1 MKFAKK
7 NIKPKNDDNLLPLVN
22 IIFLLL
28 IFFMIAGVVQK
39 QKELYEVEL
48 GTAVIENYIDSDDKT
63 IFIRKD
69 GTIVFD
75 GKGISDNELK
85 TYLKEIED
93 KEKLDS
99 ISGLVLKVVIS
110 SLIFQIFGT
119 LIFLFLFN
127 INFDNNFRD
136 NLTSL

>member
-1 MKFAKK
+1 MKFTKK
-7 NIKPKNDDNLLPLVN
+7 NTKRKNDDNLLPLVN

-48 GTAVIENYIDSDDKT
+48 GTAVIENYIDSNDKT

-85 TYLKEIED
+85 TYLKEIEE
-93 KEKLDS
+93 KEKLVIAADGKITS
-99 ISGLVLKVVIS
+99 ERLNKILLILTRENIERIVL
-110 SLIFQIFGT
+110 
-119 LIFLFLFN
+119 
-127 INFDNNFRD
+127 
-136 NLTSL
+136 LTNAND

>member
-85 TYLKEIED
+85 TYLKEIEE
-93 KEKLDS
+93 KEKLVIAADGKITS
-99 ISGLVLKVVIS
+99 ERLNKILLILKRENIERIVL
-110 SLIFQIFGT
+110 
-119 LIFLFLFN
+119 
-127 INFDNNFRD
+127 
-136 NLTSL
+136 LTNAND

>member
-1 MKFAKK
+1 MKFTKK
-7 NIKPKNDDNLLPLVN
+7 NIKRQNDDNLLPLVN

-85 TYLKEIED
+85 TYLKDIEE
-93 KEKLDS
+93 KEKLVIAADGKITS
-99 ISGLVLKVVIS
+99 ERLNKILVIL
-110 SLIFQIFGT
+110 T
-119 LIFLFLFN
+119 REN
-127 INFDNNFRD
+127 IERIIL
-136 NLTSL
+136 LTNAND

>member
-7 NIKPKNDDNLLPLVN
+7 NIKIKNDDNLLPLVN

-75 GKGISDNELK
+75 GRGISDNELK

-93 KEKLDS
+93 KEKL
-99 ISGLVLKVVIS
+99 VIAADGKITS
-110 SLIFQIFGT
+110 ERLNKILLILT
-119 LIFLFLFN
+119 REN
-127 INFDNNFRD
+127 IERIIL
-136 NLTSL
+136 LTNAND

>member
-48 GTAVIENYIDSDDKT
+48 GTAVIENYIDADDKT

-93 KEKLDS
+93 KEKL
-99 ISGLVLKVVIS
+99 VIAADGKITS
-110 SLIFQIFGT
+110 ERLNKILLILT
-119 LIFLFLFN
+119 REN
-127 INFDNNFRD
+127 IERIIL
-136 NLTSL
+136 LTNAND

>member
-1 MKFAKK
+1 MKFTKK

-39 QKELYEVEL
+39 QKEQYEVEL
-48 GTAVIENYIDSDDKT
+48 GTAVIENYIDADDKT

-85 TYLKEIED
+85 TYLKEIEE
-93 KEKLDS
+93 KEKLVIAADGKITS
-99 ISGLVLKVVIS
+99 ERLNKILLILTRENIERIVL
-110 SLIFQIFGT
+110 
-119 LIFLFLFN
+119 
-127 INFDNNFRD
+127 
-136 NLTSL
+136 LTNAND

>member
-48 GTAVIENYIDSDDKT
+48 GTAVIENYIDADDKT

-85 TYLKEIED
+85 SYLKEIEE
-93 KEKLDS
+93 KEKL
-99 ISGLVLKVVIS
+99 VIAADGKITS
-110 SLIFQIFGT
+110 ERLNKILLILT
-119 LIFLFLFN
+119 REN
-127 INFDNNFRD
+127 IERIIL
-136 NLTSL
+136 LTNAND

>member
-7 NIKPKNDDNLLPLVN
+7 NIRPKNDDKLLPLVN

-75 GKGISDNELK
+75 GRGISDNELK

-93 KEKLDS
+93 KEKL
-99 ISGLVLKVVIS
+99 VIAADGKITS
-110 SLIFQIFGT
+110 ERLNKILLILT
-119 LIFLFLFN
+119 REN
-127 INFDNNFRD
+127 IERIIL
-136 NLTSL
+136 LTNAND

>member
-7 NIKPKNDDNLLPLVN
+7 NIKIKNDDNLLPLVN

-75 GKGISDNELK
+75 GKGITDNELK
-85 TYLKEIED
+85 TYLKEIEE
-93 KEKLDS
+93 KEKL
-99 ISGLVLKVVIS
+99 VIAADGKITS
-110 SLIFQIFGT
+110 ERLNKILLILT
-119 LIFLFLFN
+119 REN
-127 INFDNNFRD
+127 IERIIL
-136 NLTSL
+136 LTNAND

>member
-1 MKFAKK
+1 MKFTKK

-48 GTAVIENYIDSDDKT
+48 GTAVIENYIDADDKT

-75 GKGISDNELK
+75 GKGITDNELK
-85 TYLKEIED
+85 TYLKEIEE
-93 KEKLDS
+93 KEKLVIAADGKITS
-99 ISGLVLKVVIS
+99 ERLNKILLILTRENIERIVL
-110 SLIFQIFGT
+110 
-119 LIFLFLFN
+119 
-127 INFDNNFRD
+127 
-136 NLTSL
+136 LTNAND

>member
-7 NIKPKNDDNLLPLVN
+7 NIKIKNDDNLLPLVN

-85 TYLKEIED
+85 TYLKEIEE
-93 KEKLDS
+93 KEKL
-99 ISGLVLKVVIS
+99 VIAADGKITS
-110 SLIFQIFGT
+110 ERLNKILLILT
-119 LIFLFLFN
+119 REN
-127 INFDNNFRD
+127 IERIIL
-136 NLTSL
+136 LTNAND

>member
-1 MKFAKK
+1 MKFTKK
-7 NIKPKNDDNLLPLVN
+7 NIKPQNDDNLLPLVN

-75 GKGISDNELK
+75 GKEISDNELK
-85 TYLKEIED
+85 AYLKEIEE
-93 KEKLDS
+93 KEKLVIAADGKITS
-99 ISGLVLKVVIS
+99 ERLNKILLILTRENIERIVL
-110 SLIFQIFGT
+110 
-119 LIFLFLFN
+119 
-127 INFDNNFRD
+127 
-136 NLTSL
+136 LTNAND

>member
-7 NIKPKNDDNLLPLVN
+7 NIKTKNDDNLLPLVN

-85 TYLKEIED
+85 TYLKEIEE
-93 KEKLDS
+93 KEKLVIAADGKITS
-99 ISGLVLKVVIS
+99 ERLNKILLILTRENIERIVL
-110 SLIFQIFGT
+110 
-119 LIFLFLFN
+119 
-127 INFDNNFRD
+127 
-136 NLTSL
+136 LTNAND

>member
-75 GKGISDNELK
+75 GNGITDNELK
-85 TYLKEIED
+85 THLKKIEE
-93 KEKLDS
+93 KEKLVIAADGKITS
-99 ISGLVLKVVIS
+99 ERLNKILLILTRENIERIVL
-110 SLIFQIFGT
+110 
-119 LIFLFLFN
+119 
-127 INFDNNFRD
+127 
-136 NLTSL
+136 LTNAND

>member
-75 GKGISDNELK
+75 GKGISDKELK
-85 TYLKEIED
+85 TYLKEIEE
-93 KEKLDS
+93 KEKL
-99 ISGLVLKVVIS
+99 VIAADGKITS
-110 SLIFQIFGT
+110 ERLNKILLILT
-119 LIFLFLFN
+119 REN
-127 INFDNNFRD
+127 IERIIL
-136 NLTSL
+136 LTNAND

>member
-1 MKFAKK
+1 MKFTKK

-48 GTAVIENYIDSDDKT
+48 GTAVIENYIDADDKT

-85 TYLKEIED
+85 SYLKEIEE
-93 KEKLDS
+93 KEKLVIAADGKITS
-99 ISGLVLKVVIS
+99 ERLNKILLILTRENIERIVL
-110 SLIFQIFGT
+110 
-119 LIFLFLFN
+119 
-127 INFDNNFRD
+127 
-136 NLTSL
+136 LTNAND

>member
-7 NIKPKNDDNLLPLVN
+7 NMKPKNDDNLLPLVN

-48 GTAVIENYIDSDDKT
+48 GTAVIENYIDADDKT

-85 TYLKEIED
+85 SYLKEIEE
-93 KEKLDS
+93 KEKL
-99 ISGLVLKVVIS
+99 VIAADGKITS
-110 SLIFQIFGT
+110 ERLNKILLILT
-119 LIFLFLFN
+119 REN
-127 INFDNNFRD
+127 IERIIL
-136 NLTSL
+136 LTNAND

>member
-7 NIKPKNDDNLLPLVN
+7 NIKIKNDDNLLPLVN

-85 TYLKEIED
+85 TYLKEIEE
-93 KEKLDS
+93 KEKLVIAADGKITS
-99 ISGLVLKVVIS
+99 ERLNKILLILTRENIERIVL
-110 SLIFQIFGT
+110 
-119 LIFLFLFN
+119 
-127 INFDNNFRD
+127 
-136 NLTSL
+136 LTNAND

>member
-7 NIKPKNDDNLLPLVN
+7 NIKIKNDDNLLPLVN

-48 GTAVIENYIDSDDKT
+48 GTAVIENYIDSNDKT

-85 TYLKEIED
+85 TYLKEIEE
-93 KEKLDS
+93 KEKL
-99 ISGLVLKVVIS
+99 VIAADGKITS
-110 SLIFQIFGT
+110 DRLNKILLILT
-119 LIFLFLFN
+119 REN
-127 INFDNNFRD
+127 IERIIL
-136 NLTSL
+136 LTNAND

>member
-7 NIKPKNDDNLLPLVN
+7 NMKPKNDDNLLPLVN

-75 GKGISDNELK
+75 GKEISDNELK
-85 TYLKEIED
+85 TYIKEIEE
-93 KEKLDS
+93 KER
-99 ISGLVLKVVIS
+99 LVIAADGKITSERLNKIL
-110 SLIFQIFGT
+110 LILT
-119 LIFLFLFN
+119 REN
-127 INFDNNFRD
+127 IERIVL
-136 NLTSL
+136 LTNAND

>member
-7 NIKPKNDDNLLPLVN
+7 NIKSKNDDNLLPLVN

-85 TYLKEIED
+85 TYLKEIEE
-93 KEKLDS
+93 KEKLVIAADGKITS
-99 ISGLVLKVVIS
+99 ERLNKILLILTRENIERIVL
-110 SLIFQIFGT
+110 
-119 LIFLFLFN
+119 
-127 INFDNNFRD
+127 
-136 NLTSL
+136 LTNAND

>member
-7 NIKPKNDDNLLPLVN
+7 KIKPKNDDNLLPLVN

-85 TYLKEIED
+85 TYLKEIEE
-93 KEKLDS
+93 KEKLVIAADGKITS
-99 ISGLVLKVVIS
+99 ERLNKILLILTRENIERIVL
-110 SLIFQIFGT
+110 
-119 LIFLFLFN
+119 
-127 INFDNNFRD
+127 
-136 NLTSL
+136 LTNAND

>member
-48 GTAVIENYIDSDDKT
+48 GTAVIENYIDADDKT

-85 TYLKEIED
+85 TYLKEIEE
-93 KEKLDS
+93 KEKLVIAADGKITS
-99 ISGLVLKVVIS
+99 ERLNKILLILTRENIERIVL
-110 SLIFQIFGT
+110 
-119 LIFLFLFN
+119 
-127 INFDNNFRD
+127 
-136 NLTSL
+136 LTNAND

>member
-75 GKGISDNELK
+75 GKGITDSELK
-85 TYLKEIED
+85 THLKKIEE
-93 KEKLDS
+93 KEKLVIAADGKITS
-99 ISGLVLKVVIS
+99 ERLNKILLILTRENIERIVL
-110 SLIFQIFGT
+110 
-119 LIFLFLFN
+119 
-127 INFDNNFRD
+127 
-136 NLTSL
+136 LTNAND

>member
-7 NIKPKNDDNLLPLVN
+7 NMKPKNDDNLLPLVN

-48 GTAVIENYIDSDDKT
+48 GTAVIESYIDSDDKT

-69 GTIVFD
+69 GTIVFN
-75 GKGISDNELK
+75 GKGITDNELK
-85 TYLKEIED
+85 THLKKIEE
-93 KEKLDS
+93 KEKLVIAADGKITS
-99 ISGLVLKVVIS
+99 ERLNKILLILTRENIERIVL
-110 SLIFQIFGT
+110 
-119 LIFLFLFN
+119 
-127 INFDNNFRD
+127 
-136 NLTSL
+136 LTNAND

>member
-1 MKFAKK
+1 MKFTKK

-48 GTAVIENYIDSDDKT
+48 GTAVIENYIDADDKT

-93 KEKLDS
+93 KEKL
-99 ISGLVLKVVIS
+99 VIAADGKITS
-110 SLIFQIFGT
+110 ERLNKILLILT
-119 LIFLFLFN
+119 REN
-127 INFDNNFRD
+127 IERIIL
-136 NLTSL
+136 LTNAND

>member
-7 NIKPKNDDNLLPLVN
+7 NIKIKNDDNLLPLVN

-48 GTAVIENYIDSDDKT
+48 GTAVIENYIDADDKT

-85 TYLKEIED
+85 TYLREIEE
-93 KEKLDS
+93 KEKL
-99 ISGLVLKVVIS
+99 VIAADGKITS
-110 SLIFQIFGT
+110 ERLNKILLILT
-119 LIFLFLFN
+119 REN
-127 INFDNNFRD
+127 IERIIL
-136 NLTSL
+136 LTNAND

>member
-1 MKFAKK
+1 MKFTKK

-48 GTAVIENYIDSDDKT
+48 GTAVIENYVDSNDRT

-69 GTIVFD
+69 GTIVFN
-75 GKGISDNELK
+75 GKGVSDNELK
-85 TYLKEIED
+85 SYLRKIED
-93 KEKLDS
+93 KEKLVIAADGKITS
-99 ISGLVLKVVIS
+99 ERLNKILLILTRENIERIVL
-110 SLIFQIFGT
+110 
-119 LIFLFLFN
+119 
-127 INFDNNFRD
+127 
-136 NLTSL
+136 LTNAND

>member
-7 NIKPKNDDNLLPLVN
+7 NIKIKNDDNLLPLVN

-75 GKGISDNELK
+75 GRGISDNELK
-85 TYLKEIED
+85 TYLKEIEE
-93 KEKLDS
+93 KEKL
-99 ISGLVLKVVIS
+99 VIAADGKITS
-110 SLIFQIFGT
+110 DRLNKILLILT
-119 LIFLFLFN
+119 REN
-127 INFDNNFRD
+127 IERIIL
-136 NLTSL
+136 LTNAND

>member
-28 IFFMIAGVVQK
+28 IFFMIAGVIQK

-48 GTAVIENYIDSDDKT
+48 GTAAIESYIDSDDKT

-85 TYLKEIED
+85 SYLKEIEE
-93 KEKLDS
+93 KEKLVIAADGKITS
-99 ISGLVLKVVIS
+99 ERLNKILLILTRENIERIVL
-110 SLIFQIFGT
+110 
-119 LIFLFLFN
+119 
-127 INFDNNFRD
+127 
-136 NLTSL
+136 LTNAND

>member
-7 NIKPKNDDNLLPLVN
+7 NIKIKNDDNLLPLVN

-85 TYLKEIED
+85 TYLKEIEE
-93 KEKLDS
+93 KEKL
-99 ISGLVLKVVIS
+99 VVAADGKITS
-110 SLIFQIFGT
+110 DRLNKILLILT
-119 LIFLFLFN
+119 REN
-127 INFDNNFRD
+127 IERIIL
-136 NLTSL
+136 LTNAND

>member
-48 GTAVIENYIDSDDKT
+48 GTAVIENYIDADDKT

-69 GTIVFD
+69 GTIIFD

-85 TYLKEIED
+85 TYLKGIEE
-93 KEKLDS
+93 KEKL
-99 ISGLVLKVVIS
+99 VIAADGKITS
-110 SLIFQIFGT
+110 ERLNKILLILT
-119 LIFLFLFN
+119 REN
-127 INFDNNFRD
+127 IERIIL
-136 NLTSL
+136 LTNAND

>member
-7 NIKPKNDDNLLPLVN
+7 NIKIKNDDNLLPLVN

-28 IFFMIAGVVQK
+28 IFFMIAGVIQK

-85 TYLKEIED
+85 TYLKEIEE
-93 KEKLDS
+93 KEKL
-99 ISGLVLKVVIS
+99 VIAADGKITS
-110 SLIFQIFGT
+110 DRLNKILLILT
-119 LIFLFLFN
+119 REN
-127 INFDNNFRD
+127 IERIIL
-136 NLTSL
+136 LTNAND

>member
-1 MKFAKK
+1 MKFTKK
-7 NIKPKNDDNLLPLVN
+7 NIKPQNDDNLLPLVN

-85 TYLKEIED
+85 TYLKEIEE
-93 KEKLDS
+93 KEKLVIAADGKITS
-99 ISGLVLKVVIS
+99 ERLNKILLILTRENIERIVL
-110 SLIFQIFGT
+110 
-119 LIFLFLFN
+119 
-127 INFDNNFRD
+127 
-136 NLTSL
+136 LTNAND

>member
-7 NIKPKNDDNLLPLVN
+7 NIKIKNDDNLLPLVN

-85 TYLKEIED
+85 TYLKEIEE
-93 KEKLDS
+93 KEKLVIAADGKITS
-99 ISGLVLKVVIS
+99 DRLNKILLILTRENIERIVL
-110 SLIFQIFGT
+110 
-119 LIFLFLFN
+119 
-127 INFDNNFRD
+127 
-136 NLTSL
+136 LTNAND